1 MYRPS
6 FRHPSPTGGMGLRPG
21 VFRSPSPGYDHA
33 GTLQAGMLPPPF
45 WGFANAASPSFSPR
59 PGQFSGK
66 SPQTPPKPFYSN
78 NGNSGGG
85 SSGGRGRFH
94 SPSPGQTPRRGSP
107 RYTPPYKKSPFH
119 PQHSPGQQAGYQGS
133 PRTSTPFG
141 SAHGRER
148 VANDVEKYYRPSMLE
163 DPWASLQPVT
173 VTDTNPKYN
182 TERAS
187 NTGRKGRYF
196 S

>member
-1 MYRPS
+1 MYRPG
-6 FRHPSPTGGMGLRPG
+6 FRHPTPPGGMGSRPG
-21 VFRSPSPGYDHA
+21 LYRSPAPRFDNG
-33 GTLQAGMLPPPF
+33 GGLGGMQAGVPPHAF
-45 WGFANAASPSFSPR
+45 RGYSNTASPSYCHR
-59 PGQFSGK
+59 PMQFSGK
-66 SPQTPPKPFYSN
+66 SPNTPPKEFYSN
-78 NGNSGGG
+78 NNSGGVA
-85 SSGGRGRFH
+85 SGGKGRVH
-94 SPSPGQTPRRGSP
+94 SPCQTPRRGSP
-107 RYTPPYKKSPFH
+107 RYTPPYKQSPFRSH
-119 PQHSPGQQAGYQGS
+119 QSPGQMGFQGS

-173 VTDTNPKYN
+173 VTDTNLKYN
-182 TERAS
+182 TERTT